1 MLTPEQMSQE
11 LKGMGGDKTRSLP
24 CCQSLWRKI
33 VLFLFSSHKVKSIPL
48 SMYFQVKSNLHP
60 GFLAFSLNWLS
71 WSRIH
76 LQCRRPGFDP
86 CVGKIPWRRKGLP
99 TPVFWP
105 GEFQG
110 LYRPLG
116 RKESDMTGRLS
127 LHSLTQ
133 SKLAQTRNGE
143 SEARN
148 LITVLGKIVF
158 FKPAGSLGFPGGSD
172 GKASACNVGNQ
183 GSIPGLGRCPGEGKG
198 YPLQY
203 FCLENSMERKACRL
217 QSMWLQSWTQL
228 SDKHAL
234 TVVGSFVFYHTWE
247 KCRLM
252 VHTFIIIR
260 WSQKTD

>member
-48 SMYFQVKSNLHP
+48 SRYFQVKSNLHP

-172 GKASACNVGNQ
+172 GKASACNVGNRVRSL
-183 GSIPGLGRCPGEGKG
+183 GWEDALEKGKATHSSIFVWRIPWKGKPVG
-198 YPLQY
+198 YSP
-203 FCLENSMERKACRL
+203 CGCR
-217 QSMWLQSWTQL
+217 
-228 SDKHAL
+228 
-234 TVVGSFVFYHTWE
+234 VGHNWATNT
-247 KCRLM
+247 
-252 VHTFIIIR
+252 H
-260 WSQKTD
+260 